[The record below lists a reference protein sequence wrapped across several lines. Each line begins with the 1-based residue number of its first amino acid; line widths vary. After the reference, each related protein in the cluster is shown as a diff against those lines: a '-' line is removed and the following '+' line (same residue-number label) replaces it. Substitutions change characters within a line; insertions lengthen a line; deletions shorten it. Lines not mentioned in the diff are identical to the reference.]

1 MTEQT
6 KMQLEQ
12 THILIESQY
21 KDILYCIPKDGKGM
35 YICSGKAYETI
46 LPIAVENVED
56 FLEEVR
62 EVWELHKV
70 R

>member
-12 THILIESQY
+12 THILIESQWPN
-21 KDILYCIPKDGKGM
+21 ILYCIAKDGKGL

-46 LPIAVENVED
+46 LPIATDNVEG